1 MRIAI
6 VTDSTADIPAD
17 LVRELDIKVIPLA
30 VHFGGK
36 AYLDRVDITNQEF
49 YDYIGTAKT
58 LPTTSQP
65 SPAQYMDVYRVPV
78 RKKAQSACFRS
89 TSLRR

>member
-65 SPAQYMDVYRVPV
+65 SPAQYMMCTAPA
-78 RKKAQSACFRS
+78 RKKAQSACFPS

>member
-58 LPTTSQP
+58 LPTTS
-65 SPAQYMDVYRVPV
+65 SLRRHSTWMCTAPA
-78 RKKAQSACFRS
+78 RKKAQSACFPS

>member
-65 SPAQYMDVYRVPV
+65 YRHSTWMCTVPV